1 MATKMEDV
9 VTEKGIEKFRA
20 AVTDSVSIMVKA
32 LSIFAG
38 KYSHIAVYTCA
49 AHTLHLIIGDITK
62 LKSAE
67 DTVDTC
73 TCIVKEINK
82 SQILKASFTELQKEG
97 GQICYLKIP
106 VPTRWGSILRCL
118 IRLLKLKNILERLV
132 SNEET
137 NLSRRLRNSVLDD
150 DTFWRYVQKHHELI
164 HPAVTLIFL
173 LESEKAKVSSVPQ
186 CFKELNDHFKSAFQ
200 EAF

>member
-9 VTEKGIEKFRA
+9 VTEIGIEKFREA
-20 AVTDSVSIMVKA
+20 LTDSVSIMLKHRRY
-32 LSIFAG
+32 LR
-38 KYSHIAVYTCA
+38 KNIAVYTCA

-82 SQILKASFTELQKEG
+82 SQILKANFTELQKEG

-118 IRLLKLKNILERLV
+118 IRLLKSKKIL
-132 SNEET
+132 
-137 NLSRRLRNSVLDD
+137 
-150 DTFWRYVQKHHELI
+150 
-164 HPAVTLIFL
+164 
-173 LESEKAKVSSVPQ
+173 
-186 CFKELNDHFKSAFQ
+186 
-200 EAF
+200 

>member
-9 VTEKGIEKFRA
+9 VTEIGIEKFRA

-38 KYSHIAVYTCA
+38 KYNHIAVYTCA
-49 AHTLHLIIGDITK
+49 SHTLYLIIDDITK

-67 DTVDTC
+67 DTIDTC

-97 GQICYLKIP
+97 GQICCLKIP
-106 VPTRWGSILRCL
+106 VSARWGSILRCL
-118 IRLLKLKNILERLV
+118 IRLLKSKKI
-132 SNEET
+132 
-137 NLSRRLRNSVLDD
+137 
-150 DTFWRYVQKHHELI
+150 
-164 HPAVTLIFL
+164 
-173 LESEKAKVSSVPQ
+173 
-186 CFKELNDHFKSAFQ
+186 
-200 EAF
+200 